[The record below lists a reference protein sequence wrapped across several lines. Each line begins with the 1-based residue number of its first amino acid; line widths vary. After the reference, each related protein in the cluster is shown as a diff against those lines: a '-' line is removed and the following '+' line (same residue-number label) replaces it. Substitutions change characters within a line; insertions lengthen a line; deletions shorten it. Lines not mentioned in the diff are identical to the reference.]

1 MDYDTDTATGV
12 LIADLSRRVE
22 ANDAAI
28 ATHDLDDTSSII
40 VRTTRQDERIETVNL
55 EGWLPAPTRARGT
68 VTLHDPSDFTIY
80 TERLASAA
88 TTVFGE
94 ENRARFTAVFNDHQ
108 EYDGDP
114 NGPVAGWR
122 DHTAVLQLQD
132 DPDWKA
138 FLTADRQWLTQLD
151 FAEFLSDNA
160 AAFVEP
166 DGATLLEVAT
176 HFRAHKKA
184 DFHEAVN
191 LDTGDVQLTYNE
203 ETATK
208 KSAGQVQVPRELV
221 VRLTPFLGY
230 PPVYIRARLRYSID
244 GGRLHLGFV
253 LQRPDLVKRE
263 AFAQIRNG
271 IADQLTEA
279 HGVPVLLGTPPA
291 ATVPQS

>member
-1 MDYDTDTATGV
+1 MEYDTDTPTGA

-22 ANDAAI
+22 ANDAALASYNVVQDGPI
-28 ATHDLDDTSSII
+28 LA
-40 VRTTRQDERIETVNL
+40 RTARQDERLETVNL
-55 EGWLPAPTRARGT
+55 EKWLPEPTRARGT
-68 VTLHDPSDFTIY
+68 VTLHDPGDFTIY
-80 TERLASAA
+80 TERLCNAG

-94 ENRARFTAVFNDHQ
+94 EDRARFTAVFNDHQ
-108 EYDGDP
+108 E
-114 NGPVAGWR
+114 NGGGEDEPVAGWR
-122 DHTAVLQLQD
+122 DHTAVLQLQT
-132 DPDWKA
+132 DPDWSR
-138 FLTADRQWLTQLD
+138 FLAVDRKYLSQLD

-160 AAFVEP
+160 SAFVEP

-184 DFHEAVN
+184 EFHEAVN

-208 KSAGQVQVPRELV
+208 TTAGQVAVPRELV

-230 PPVYIRARLRYSID
+230 PPVDVRARLRYSID
-244 GGRLHLGFV
+244 GGRLQMGFV

-271 IADQLTEA
+271 IADQLTET
-279 HGVPVLLGTPPA
+279 HDVPVLLGTPPA
-291 ATVPQS
+291 STVPQS